1 MEDHGARINSPDIP
15 RAEAAEAADAGVA
28 SQDNHDAVEAD
39 HATDERF
46 VAPAIHPATSALYI
60 KNLMRPLGNAVL
72 EEYLVDL
79 ATPPSQQPNPDV
91 VVEFYVD
98 NIKSHAFVQFNS
110 VSAASRVRSALHDQV
125 WPDERNRKALWVD
138 FIPAEKVRDWIE
150 QEKSAG
156 QGRGNLNRFEVMYEA
171 DAEGIMAARL
181 AELGPD
187 AARQNARAPPTGPA
201 SSAIPTGPRGFGIE
215 GAPLGP
221 RGNGGRMG
229 PPTGPR
235 GAPQSDEGFK
245 QTRTYPQIMWKPVS
259 EDLAMRRIDNMRSH
273 YTTDRYRDLGKP
285 DEINRYFFENGDRFV
300 DRGKE
305 VFVGIRPPHREAER
319 RRAAAS
325 GDVGGRRGLPPA
337 GRDVDRY
344 VGGRSSGR
352 DDFTP
357 RSRFNGAPLPT
368 FDGRSDR
375 RGRNGGYRR

>member
-1 MEDHGARINSPDIP
+1 V
-15 RAEAAEAADAGVA
+15 EAADYDGARKGTH
-28 SQDNHDAVEAD
+28 DDAVKAD
-39 HATDERF
+39 QASDDRY
-46 VAPAIHPATSALYI
+46 VAPAIHPATPALYI

-98 NIKSHAFVQFNS
+98 NIKSHAFVQFDS

-138 FIPAEKVRDWIE
+138 FIPAEKVGQWIE
-150 QEKSAG
+150 KEKGAG
-156 QGRGNLNRFEVMYEA
+156 QGRGNFNRFEVIYEA
-171 DAEGIMAARL
+171 DDEGNTTARL
-181 AELGPD
+181 EELGPE

-201 SSAIPTGPRGFGIE
+201 SSAIPTGPRGFGVE

-229 PPTGPR
+229 PPSGPR
-235 GAPQSDEGFK
+235 GVSQLEEGFK
-245 QTRTYPQIMWKPVS
+245 QTQTHPQLLWKPVS

-285 DEINRYFFENGDRFV
+285 DEINRYFFENRDQFV

-305 VFVGIRPPHREAER
+305 VFVGIRPPHREAEK
-319 RRAAAS
+319 RRAAA
-325 GDVGGRRGLPPA
+325 GGNGAGRRGLPPA

-352 DDFTP
+352 DDFAP
-357 RSRFNGAPLPT
+357 RSRFDGAPLPT
-368 FDGRSDR
+368 FEGRSDR